1 MNEKKIEAVR
11 NELKLIAKELYA
23 AEEKKEFKDLD
34 WREQDEAIRKARKMA
49 GLQEEPNM
57 MDNVSI
63 YTNTPSS
70 YQKKEY
76 DIEISINWKAM
87 GDKNLAETQKFSNE
101 LNEAIKKAK
110 KLADVLKRNFPDVKL
125 KGI

>member
-1 MNEKKIEAVR
+1 MNPKKVEAVK
-11 NELKLIAKELYA
+11 NELKLIAKELFA

-34 WREQDEAIRKARKMA
+34 WREQGEAIRKARKMA

-63 YTNTPSS
+63 HTDTPSS